1 MSNPGN
7 PTPQRSL
14 IARIW
19 TFATTPTSRFSL
31 ATLLIV
37 GGIGGIL
44 FWGGFNWAMEVANT
58 ETFCISCHEMRD
70 NVYKELQQT
79 IHYKNRS
86 VFAPLVPTVMSRTN
100 GFTRSGERSRPPT
113 NFFIKFWAPLIRRKN
128 SNSTALS

>member
-7 PTPQRSL
+7 PIPQRSL

-44 FWGGFNWAMEVANT
+44 FWGGFIWAMEVANT

-79 IHYKNRS
+79 I
-86 VFAPLVPTVMSRTN
+86 
-100 GFTRSGERSRPPT
+100 
-113 NFFIKFWAPLIRRKN
+113 
-128 SNSTALS
+128 